1 MSYEIKDW
9 HDLGDFARSRY
20 LQPDEE
26 PEMSQPG
33 NKNFDKRLQDLPK
46 PLELLRGNPVTEND
60 IVERAALMDDAWMR
74 KNLLF
79 VEGEDQYRV
88 PNDQAR
94 ALRADWRQMEL
105 QRKRSSEEMARD
117 LKSARIIGY
126 LLGGGL
132 VVALIGLIAWWV
144 R

>member
-1 MSYEIKDW
+1 MSYEIEDW
-9 HDLGDFARSRY
+9 YDLGDFARSRY

-46 PLELLRGNPVTEND
+46 PFNPYRGVPISRED
-60 IVERAALMDDAWMR
+60 IVEKSALMGDDWVVR
-74 KNLLF
+74 NCFL
-79 VEGEDQYRV
+79 VEEDQYRV

-132 VVALIGLIAWWV
+132 VVAVIGFIAWWV